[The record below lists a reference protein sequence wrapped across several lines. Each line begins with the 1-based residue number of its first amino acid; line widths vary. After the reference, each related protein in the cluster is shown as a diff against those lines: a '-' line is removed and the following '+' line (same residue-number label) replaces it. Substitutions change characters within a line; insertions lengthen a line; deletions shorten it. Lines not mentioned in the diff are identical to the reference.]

1 MAAASLLSPLQR
13 EFLHDFFGT
22 AIGQRFFLTGGTA
35 LAEYYLQHRYSDDLD
50 LFTVDDEAFGFA
62 RREVQRLAG
71 ALSVTAESIV
81 STPTFQRFELART
94 GSPALQVDLVRDV
107 DFQFGERQSFGP
119 VIVDSEE
126 NIGSNK
132 VSAIFGRTESKDF
145 VDLFFLLQAGQ
156 DLAKL
161 IEDAK
166 QKDAGI
172 SEFWLAGM
180 LRQVDT
186 LTRLPVM
193 LKPLELETLK
203 TFYLELADD
212 LLRHIKPGQ

>member
-13 EFLHDFFGT
+13 AFLNDFFGT

-81 STPTFQRFELART
+81 STPTFQRFELIHADAPPVR
-94 GSPALQVDLVRDV
+94 LDLVRDI
-107 DFQFGERQSFGP
+107 DFQFGQRQFFGA
-119 VIVDSEE
+119 VIVDSLE
-126 NIGSNK
+126 NIGANK
-132 VSAIFGRTESKDF
+132 ISAIFGRTEGKDF
-145 VDLFFLLQAGQ
+145 VDLYFILQTGH
-156 DLAKL
+156 DLARL
-161 IEDAK
+161 IDDAK
-166 QKDAGI
+166 QKDSGI

-180 LRQVDT
+180 FRQVDA
-186 LTRLPVM
+186 LTRLPTM
-193 LKPLELETLK
+193 LKPLDLETLK